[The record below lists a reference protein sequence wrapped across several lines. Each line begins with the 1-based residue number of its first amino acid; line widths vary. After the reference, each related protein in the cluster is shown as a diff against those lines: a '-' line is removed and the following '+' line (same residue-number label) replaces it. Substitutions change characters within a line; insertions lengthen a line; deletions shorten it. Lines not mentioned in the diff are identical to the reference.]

1 MKHLQE
7 FCPKNGGLLGLN
19 VNRGAA
25 IKIRLRQPHDSNSF
39 YPYEEHILGTMVH
52 ELTHMV
58 EGSHSSR
65 FYKLMDELHDEVD
78 RDISAMRS
86 YPSASFIPF
95 NKGIYRAIHHF
106 HHTILLHLNSLCT
119 LYVLQ
124 EQNYEKAIIIL
135 LLLLPLYQRH
145 FHYQPLLLV
154 NVNLWQKQRFKGT
167 IQTSIHA
174 N

>member
-1 MKHLQE
+1 
-7 FCPKNGGLLGLN
+7 
-19 VNRGAA
+19 
-25 IKIRLRQPHDSNSF
+25 
-39 YPYEEHILGTMVH
+39 MVH

-106 HHTILLHLNSLCT
+106 HHNLNGKFHVVHGFVS
-119 LYVLQ
+119 YH
-124 EQNYEKAIIIL
+124 
-135 LLLLPLYQRH
+135 QR
-145 FHYQPLLLV
+145 
-154 NVNLWQKQRFKGT
+154 
-167 IQTSIHA
+167 IEI
-174 N
+174 